1 MSEKNNKNVD
11 IEATLIVQTINDAIQ
26 NCYGV
31 YGFSDKANDKKG
43 FVSQGIVLQRH
54 PDRRLSADIYL
65 VISSDIKITEV
76 LREAQNQLTFVLNKN
91 FPETFKYIDVYADAI
106 VG

>member
-1 MSEKNNKNVD
+1 MSEKNNRNID
-11 IEATLIVQTINDAIQ
+11 IEATLIVETINTVMQ

-31 YGFSDKANDKKG
+31 YGFSEKAKDKKG
-43 FVSQGIVLQRH
+43 LVSPGIVLQRH

-91 FPETFKYIDVYADAI
+91 YPGTFKYIDVYADEIMA
-106 VG
+106 